1 MSSAALKSFR
11 LAKDLEG
18 TTTKSKTKTQC
29 SENDF
34 VKHYSN
40 HFSDRNLPMPPEL
53 DPENPFI
60 PPNTFDAP
68 LVDESEPTH
77 GEVLKA
83 LSGFKN
89 GKAKGTDDIHNE
101 QLKSAVSSSA
111 FVGIVLKLMLL
122 LWNCPILPA
131 KWLSCKI
138 STLYEKESPLL
149 AKNYRPVSMIATIS
163 KVLTKIVNFRVKERY
178 EHVLSRDQF
187 GFRSNSGTI
196 DAIFSVNQ
204 LVKKKNSPVHAIF
217 LVLRGA
223 FDLVDR
229 KQLFRVLEI
238 QLESKKISNLI
249 ESYYTGTT
257 GTIKGGNVV
266 FDIGSGVRQGAEES
280 PFCFN
285 LFFDYVLAVV
295 EDEVRREIGDAGVPF
310 RYAMPLECNPRHLRR
325 TGPGAGTGWMF
336 KIAYADDLVFFDT
349 DPERL
354 RHVLRITNSVFK
366 RFGLIIAK
374 DKTKSIL
381 FNSLE
386 PQPES
391 IYDVDGEPLE
401 HVNAFRYLGYNLN
414 TKDADHF
421 LNCQVGAAWSA
432 FNKHK
437 HALTD

>member
-1 MSSAALKSFR
+1 MPEEFFR

-18 TTTKSKTKTQC
+18 PTKKSKTKTQC
-29 SENDF
+29 SEDDF

-60 PPNTFDAP
+60 PPNTLDAP

-89 GKAKGTDDIHNE
+89 GKAKG
-101 QLKSAVSSSA
+101 
-111 FVGIVLKLMLL
+111 
-122 LWNCPILPA
+122 
-131 KWLSCKI
+131 
-138 STLYEKESPLL
+138 
-149 AKNYRPVSMIATIS
+149 SMIS

-178 EHVLSRDQF
+178 EYVLSRDQF

-204 LVKKKNSPVHAIF
+204 LVKKKTSPVHAIF
-217 LVLRGA
+217 LDLRGA

-238 QLESKKISNLI
+238 QLGSKKISNLI

-285 LFFDYVLAVV
+285 LFFDYALAVV

-325 TGPGAGTGWMF
+325 TGPGAGTG
-336 KIAYADDLVFFDT
+336 
-349 DPERL
+349 
-354 RHVLRITNSVFK
+354 
-366 RFGLIIAK
+366 
-374 DKTKSIL
+374 
-381 FNSLE
+381 
-386 PQPES
+386 
-391 IYDVDGEPLE
+391 
-401 HVNAFRYLGYNLN
+401 
-414 TKDADHF
+414 
-421 LNCQVGAAWSA
+421 
-432 FNKHK
+432 
-437 HALTD
+437 